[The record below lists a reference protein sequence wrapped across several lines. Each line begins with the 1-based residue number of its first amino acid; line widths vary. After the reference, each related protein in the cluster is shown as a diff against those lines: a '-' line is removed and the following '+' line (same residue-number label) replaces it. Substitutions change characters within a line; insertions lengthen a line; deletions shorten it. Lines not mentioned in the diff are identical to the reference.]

1 MPSPS
6 KLSSLLER
14 DESPPNAQP
23 SIDTLI
29 SSPVPPP
36 KDIVPHHRQDAAN
49 SAVRTP
55 QTATRRYAGLE
66 EMHPSKVH
74 QSTNGPETLG
84 LGQRLEGV
92 SGSMTAPAIKPFVS
106 TAAKATPTKSRGS
119 LPSHMSSPG
128 FDFNFGR
135 PDTDLSEE
143 ARKIM
148 AGVREQAAV
157 IKARMQE
164 ERNKQQHQDGQ
175 ADQLY
180 TAVGRKIAKP
190 KGKSGR
196 FSDVH
201 KQQFKRMESIANHPS
216 TWKNNIQP
224 TATSLK
230 RSGSKAGLDGQP
242 SAKGLPKSVSSKSLR
257 AVADN
262 DRLENTAPGK
272 RAKRH
277 VGDDISTTRAQDT
290 NTEKDTAPPTPSAT
304 NAATSNLP
312 SAITTPT
319 KASLARA
326 LSVKNSKTSMIPSL
340 GRSNS
345 TRTLASPAKSE
356 GSNKYMSSLAKFGNV
371 KSILS
376 RHQPKFSND
385 PEKIAAGTHL
395 PVPQNKPHPELHR
408 TKVDLNKEL
417 PNVPGAFPVSEERAP
432 QVKRVGFTTG
442 TKLSEDSVAPP
453 SPSKIHTQSTP
464 KPATELSA
472 SSDPVSYPSLVNSPN
487 ITHRPLKS
495 RETPPVSVSPSK
507 LAGTPLPSKPTEF
520 TFTSPR
526 TLDFSAPASVSK
538 LKFGPSTIRQVRP
551 SGITTPLAPFENINR
566 PGIAHG
572 MANKKRKHADSDDE
586 DLENVAPASHAI
598 AVNQKP
604 KENDHEE
611 GREEG
616 PRAKKQKMNGPS
628 ERHEPTSPQK
638 KMNGGSRI
646 PKFGGATPN
655 GKGKGKGALSLSRL
669 NMLARPKDR
678 R

>member
-1 MPSPS
+1 MPPTS

-23 SIDTLI
+23 SIDSLI
-29 SSPVPPP
+29 STPVPPYKP
-36 KDIVPHHRQDAAN
+36 ILPQRHQDAAN
-49 SAVRTP
+49 PAMKTP
-55 QTATRRYAGLE
+55 QTATSKYAGMG

-74 QSTNGPETLG
+74 QSTDRPEALG

-92 SGSMTAPAIKPFVS
+92 SGSMTASVVKSFAS
-106 TAAKATPTKSRGS
+106 TTDKATPTKSWGS

-128 FDFNFGR
+128 FDFNFSR
-135 PDTDLSEE
+135 PDTELSED

-148 AGVREQAAV
+148 RGVREQAAR
-157 IKARMQE
+157 IKVRMQE
-164 ERNKQQHQDGQ
+164 ERDKQQQKDGE
-175 ADQLY
+175 ADQLHS
-180 TAVGRKIAKP
+180 AVGRKIAKP

-201 KQQFKRMESIANHPS
+201 KQQFKRMDSIANHAS
-216 TWKNNIQP
+216 AWKNNIQP

-230 RSGSKAGLDGQP
+230 RSGSKARLDEQAP
-242 SAKGLPKSVSSKSLR
+242 TKGLPKSASSKSLR
-257 AVADN
+257 AVANN
-262 DRLENTAPGK
+262 DRLENTATGK
-272 RAKRH
+272 SAKRH
-277 VGDDISTTRAQDT
+277 VGDDTSTSRAQDT
-290 NTEKDTAPPTPSAT
+290 GTEKESAPPNPSAT
-304 NAATSNLP
+304 IAAAPNLP

-326 LSVKNSKTSMIPSL
+326 LSVKTSKTSMIPSL

-345 TRTLASPAKSE
+345 TRTLASPKFLE
-356 GSNKYMSSLAKFGNV
+356 GNNKYKSSLAKFSNV

-395 PVPQNKPHPELHR
+395 PVPQNKAHPELHR
-408 TKVDLNKEL
+408 AKVDINKEL
-417 PNVPGAFPVSEERAP
+417 PNIPSSFPLSEERAP
-432 QVKRVGFTTG
+432 HVKRVGFTFS
-442 TKLSEDSVAPP
+442 TKPSQDSVAQP
-453 SPSKIHTQSTP
+453 SPSKIPTQNTP
-464 KPATELSA
+464 KPGTERSA
-472 SSDPVSYPSLVNSPN
+472 SSDPVSYPSLVKSPN

-495 RETPPVSVSPSK
+495 RETPPVSVSLSK
-507 LAGTPLPSKPTEF
+507 PAGTPTPSRPTDF

-551 SGITTPLAPFENINR
+551 SGITTPLAPFENITR

-572 MANKKRKHADSDDE
+572 IANKKRKHADSDDE

-598 AVNQKP
+598 AVDQKL
-604 KENDHEE
+604 EGDGHEE
-611 GREEG
+611 EREEG
-616 PRAKKQKMNGPS
+616 PRAKKQKMNGS
-628 ERHEPTSPQK
+628 IERQEPTSPQK

-646 PKFGGATPN
+646 PKFGGSTP
-655 GKGKGKGALSLSRL
+655 KGKGKGALSLSRL
-669 NMLARPKDR
+669 NVLARPKDR

>member
-1 MPSPS
+1 
-6 KLSSLLER
+6 
-14 DESPPNAQP
+14 
-23 SIDTLI
+23 
-29 SSPVPPP
+29 
-36 KDIVPHHRQDAAN
+36 
-49 SAVRTP
+49 
-55 QTATRRYAGLE
+55 
-66 EMHPSKVH
+66 MHPSKVH
-74 QSTNGPETLG
+74 QSTNRPETLG

-92 SGSMTAPAIKPFVS
+92 SGSMTAPAVKQFASI
-106 TAAKATPTKSRGS
+106 TDKATPTKSRGS

-128 FDFNFGR
+128 FNFNFSR
-135 PDTDLSEE
+135 PDTELSED

-148 AGVREQAAV
+148 EGVREQAAI
-157 IKARMQE
+157 IKARMQV
-164 ERNKQQHQDGQ
+164 ERNKQQHKDGET
-175 ADQLY
+175 DQLY

-201 KQQFKRMESIANHPS
+201 KQQFRKMNSIANHAS
-216 TWKNNIQP
+216 AWKNNIQP

-230 RSGSKAGLDGQP
+230 RSGSKAGLDEQP
-242 SAKGLPKSVSSKSLR
+242 PAKGLPKSVSSKSLH
-257 AVADN
+257 AFADN

-277 VGDDISTTRAQDT
+277 VGDDTSTTRAQDT
-290 NTEKDTAPPTPSAT
+290 NTKKDSAPPTPSAT
-304 NAATSNLP
+304 IAAATNLP

-326 LSVKNSKTSMIPSL
+326 LSVKTSKTSMIPSL

-345 TRTLASPAKSE
+345 TKTLASPAKSE
-356 GSNKYMSSLAKFGNV
+356 GSNKYVSSFAKFGNV

-395 PVPQNKPHPELHR
+395 PVPQNKPHLELHR
-408 TKVDLNKEL
+408 AKVNLNKEL

-432 QVKRVGFTTG
+432 HVKRVGFTFS
-442 TKLSEDSVAPP
+442 TKPSEDSVAPP
-453 SPSKIHTQSTP
+453 SPSKIPIQDTS
-464 KPATELSA
+464 KPATEPSA
-472 SSDPVSYPSLVNSPN
+472 SSDPVSYPSLANSPN

-507 LAGTPLPSKPTEF
+507 PVGTPSPSKPTEF

-526 TLDFSAPASVSK
+526 TLDFNAPASVSK

-572 MANKKRKHADSDDE
+572 MANKKRKHAGSDDE
-586 DLENVAPASHAI
+586 DLENVAPASHSI

-604 KENDHEE
+604 KEDDHEE
-611 GREEG
+611 EQEEG
-616 PRAKKQKMNGPS
+616 PRAKKQKMNEPS
-628 ERHEPTSPQK
+628 ERQESISPQK
-638 KMNGGSRI
+638 KMSGGSRI

>member
-14 DESPPNAQP
+14 NESPPNAQP

-36 KDIVPHHRQDAAN
+36 KDIVPQHHQDAIK

-55 QTATRRYAGLE
+55 QTASRGYAGLE

-74 QSTNGPETLG
+74 QSTNRPEALG
-84 LGQRLEGV
+84 LGQRLDGI
-92 SGSMTAPAIKPFVS
+92 SGSMTAPAVKSFAS
-106 TAAKATPTKSRGS
+106 TAGKATPTKSTGS

-135 PDTDLSEE
+135 PDTELSEE

-164 ERNKQQHQDGQ
+164 DRNKQQHQDGQ

-230 RSGSKAGLDGQP
+230 RSGSKAGLDRQP

-290 NTEKDTAPPTPSAT
+290 NNEKDSAPTTPSAT
-304 NAATSNLP
+304 KAAATNLP

-326 LSVKNSKTSMIPSL
+326 LSVKTSKTSMIPSL

-395 PVPQNKPHPELHR
+395 PVPQNKPHLELHR
-408 TKVDLNKEL
+408 ANVDLNKEL

-432 QVKRVGFTTG
+432 QIKRVGFTSS
-442 TKLSEDSVAPP
+442 TKLSEVSIAPP
-453 SPSKIHTQSTP
+453 SPSKIPSQNIP
-464 KPATELSA
+464 KPATEPAA
-472 SSDPVSYPSLVNSPN
+472 SSDSVSYPSLVSPN
-487 ITHRPLKS
+487 ITHRSLKS

-507 LAGTPLPSKPTEF
+507 PAGTPLPSKPTEF

-526 TLDFSAPASVSK
+526 TLDFSGSAPISK

-586 DLENVAPASHAI
+586 DLENVAPASHVI

-604 KENDHEE
+604 KEDVHEE
-611 GREEG
+611 EREEG

-646 PKFGGATPN
+646 PKFGAAAPN
-655 GKGKGKGALSLSRL
+655 GKGKGRGALSLSRL